1 MQKGIWLI
9 NVLAFLSCVLQ
20 LLAVIS
26 VPVTGKAIGYNLY
39 LSKYENVAFGV
50 LGLCDLEQNKC
61 SPSRIGYPSG
71 KDGFDFSYNYHRKRD
86 ISRAELPTKA
96 RYTISKLLVVHIV
109 GLSCSAV
116 VLVLQIIVSVILL
129 TEENK
134 LSFSWLSWK
143 RKTENSKKHKKTG
156 NYSSDDLVEN
166 AEQMVQESVSTN
178 PCRGRSNKSKSK
190 SKSERKFNMMPCLN
204 LLLLFSL
211 LSFLFSLLGLL
222 SDILLFIPH
231 LSYLGWIQL
240 APIIFMAVIT
250 SMLCFIKRSI
260 SSRKYLENTQ
270 KFTSEMKFNRNTGF
284 VWNDTDSDDG
294 FYVYTNGFYSNYNND
309 DYQDHSSINIT
320 IDHNPRQNHGR
331 HREST
336 EDNASVNM
344 HG

>member
-9 NVLAFLSCVLQ
+9 NVLAVISCVLQ

-50 LGLCDLEQNKC
+50 LGLCDLEHNKC

-71 KDGFDFSYNYHRKRD
+71 KDGFDFSNNRQGKRD
-86 ISRAELPTKA
+86 MSRAELPTKA

-109 GLSCSAV
+109 GLFCSAV
-116 VLVLQIIVSVILL
+116 VLALQIIVSVILL

-143 RKTENSKKHKKTG
+143 RKTENSKKLKKTG
-156 NYSSDDLVEN
+156 NYLSDDLVEN
-166 AEQMVQESVSTN
+166 AEQMVQELVSTN
-178 PCRGRSNKSKSK
+178 PSRGRSNKSKNK
-190 SKSERKFNMMPCLN
+190 SKRKFNMMPCLN

-260 SSRKYLENTQ
+260 SSRKYLEDTQ
-270 KFTSEMKFNRNTGF
+270 KFTSEIKFNRNTGF

-336 EDNASVNM
+336 EDSSSTNM